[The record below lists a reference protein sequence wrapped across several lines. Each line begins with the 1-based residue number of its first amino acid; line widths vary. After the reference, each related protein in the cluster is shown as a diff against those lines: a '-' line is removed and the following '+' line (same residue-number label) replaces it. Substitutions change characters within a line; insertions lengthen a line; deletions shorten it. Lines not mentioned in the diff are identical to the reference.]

1 MIANRDDLGADT
13 IRALNSMFPTKR
25 ARWFDKHRACPSCS
39 STNCIAVKET
49 MSNGIVRPALECT
62 SCKTT
67 GGRYIPKG
75 LLIVDLESLPEKS
88 SEKTDGAQMG
98 FEDLE

>member
-1 MIANRDDLGADT
+1 
-13 IRALNSMFPTKR
+13 
-25 ARWFDKHRACPSCS
+25 
-39 STNCIAVKET
+39 

>member
-1 MIANRDDLGADT
+1 MIANRDDLDADT
-13 IRALNSMFPTKR
+13 IRVLNVMFPHKR
-25 ARWFDKHRACPSCS
+25 RVWFDKHRTCPNCS
-39 STNCIAVKET
+39 SDDCVAVKET

-75 LLIVDLESLPEKS
+75 LLIVDLGSLPDKS
-88 SEKTDGAQMG
+88 EAHQLDFG
-98 FEDLE
+98 DV